1 MAKKKAAATKVTADE
16 LKNIQEKVTVIN
28 RQQMDIG
35 GLEMQKQ
42 ISIERLKEAQGALTV
57 VQQDLEKK
65 YGKVSVNLN
74 DGSLKNVE
82 DAADSKN

>member
-74 DGSLKNVE
+74 DGSLKNVK